1 MIIESNLPQS
11 FRAQAVNTTCH
22 VTNRCLIRSL
32 LNKSPYELL
41 NNRKPMLSY
50 LRAFGC
56 KCFVLNNGK
65 DDLGK
70 FDPRSDE
77 GVFVGYS
84 LSTKAYIVFNK
95 RTQCI
100 EENFM

>member
-1 MIIESNLPQS
+1 
-11 FRAQAVNTTCH
+11 
-22 VTNRCLIRSL
+22 
-32 LNKSPYELL
+32 
-41 NNRKPMLSY
+41 MLRY

-56 KCFVLNNGK
+56 KLFILNKGK

-84 LSTKAYIVFNK
+84 STSKTYIVSTRELNVLK
-95 RTQCI
+95 KV
-100 EENFM
+100 FMLCLMKMEIWKVLHQMIKMS